1 MGTLVAIVT
10 AFTMMGFEYIL
21 SQRLQ
26 LVLDLTAF
34 QAGLIVMTMAVASLV
49 GAIGIGMILTKYGT
63 IKLQWVTLM
72 IAWVGIILFCGY
84 LMAL

>member
-1 MGTLVAIVT
+1 
-10 AFTMMGFEYIL
+10 MMGFEYIL

-72 IAWVGIILFCGY
+72 IACWNHLVL
-84 LMAL
+84 LDT